1 MMEALS
7 SQTEALSFQLDVFEG
22 PLELLLHLLK
32 KNKVSIYDIPIEKI
46 TAQYMEY
53 LEKMQAFDM
62 ELSSEFLIMASE
74 LLYIK
79 SQMLL
84 PRREEEEEDP
94 RRNLADRLA
103 AYQRMKQTASF
114 LKEHEGD
121 GRFLFFKQPD
131 HIQQAPPDYSDQAF
145 DVEQLIAALSDV
157 LIKTQRKEP
166 PPKTSFVG
174 IGGHEQVSSSYCT
187 SHIKGRLWGRGRVPF
202 RQIFDGLDSRP
213 KIVVSFLILLEM
225 IRLNLVTAEISGR
238 DVYLTQIKDG
248 EITNEF

>member
-1 MMEALS
+1 MEMEALS
-7 SQTEALSFQLDVFEG
+7 FHLEVFEG

-53 LEKMQAFDM
+53 ISAMQAFDM

-84 PRREEEEEDP
+84 PRHEEEEEDP
-94 RRNLADRLA
+94 RKNLADRLLE
-103 AYQRMKQTASF
+103 YQKTKAVAGY

-121 GRFLFFKQPD
+121 GRLLFFKEPD
-131 HIQQAPPDYSDQAF
+131 DIPKAAPDYSNQAF
-145 DVEQLIAALSDV
+145 DVELLVGALAEV
-157 LIKTQRKEP
+157 LLKTERKAP

-174 IGGHEQVSSSYCT
+174 IGGHEQVSSAYCVSY
-187 SHIKGRLWGRGRVPF
+187 IKNRLSGKGHVSF
-202 RQIFDGLDSRP
+202 YKVFDGLDSRP
-213 KIVVSFLILLEM
+213 KIVVSFLIILEM
-225 IRLNLVTAEISGR
+225 IRLNMVTAEINGK
-238 DVYLTQIKDG
+238 DIYLTQIKDG

>member
-1 MMEALS
+1 MEALS
-7 SQTEALSFQLDVFEG
+7 FHIEVFEG

-53 LEKMQAFDM
+53 IQKFQEFDM
-62 ELSSEFLIMASE
+62 ELSSDFLIMASE

-84 PRREEEEEDP
+84 PRHDEEEEDP
-94 RRNLADRLA
+94 RKNLADRLL
-103 AYQRMKQTASF
+103 AYQQMKAAAIY

-121 GRFLFFKQPD
+121 GQFRFYKEPDDIGQP
-131 HIQQAPPDYSDQAF
+131 APDYSNQAF

-174 IGGHEQVSSSYCT
+174 IGGHEQVSSAYCA
-187 SHIKGRLWGRGRVPF
+187 SHIKERLLGRGPVAF
-202 RQIFDGLDSRP
+202 RKVFAGLDSKP
-213 KIVVSFLILLEM
+213 KIVVSFLIILEM
-225 IRLNLVTAEISGR
+225 IRLNMIKAEVKGR
-238 DVYLTQIKDG
+238 EIYLTQIKDG

>member
-1 MMEALS
+1 MQE
-7 SQTEALSFQLDVFEG
+7 LSFDLEVFQG

-46 TAQYMEY
+46 TTQYMEY
-53 LEKMQAFDM
+53 LETMQSFDM

-84 PRREEEEEDP
+84 PRHEEAEEDP
-94 RRNLADRLA
+94 RKNLADRLLE
-103 AYQRMKQTASF
+103 YQKMKACANYLQ
-114 LKEHEGD
+114 EHEGD
-121 GRFLFFKQPD
+121 GRFLFFKEPD
-131 HIQQAPPDYSDQAF
+131 NIAQAPPDYSNQSF
-145 DVEQLIAALSDV
+145 DVEQLISALSDV

-174 IGGHEQVSSSYCT
+174 IGGHEQVSSSDCT
-187 SHIKGRLWGRGRVPF
+187 TYLKGRLRGKGKVAF
-202 RQIFDGLDSRP
+202 RQVFDGLDSRA

-225 IRLNLVTAEISGR
+225 IRLNYVTAEIQGEEIY
-238 DVYLTQIKDG
+238 VTQIKDG

>member
-1 MMEALS
+1 MEALS
-7 SQTEALSFQLDVFEG
+7 FHLEVFEG
-22 PLELLLHLLK
+22 PLDLLLHLLK

-46 TAQYMEY
+46 TAQYMAY

-84 PRREEEEEDP
+84 PRHEEEEEDP
-94 RRNLADRLA
+94 RKNLADRLL
-103 AYQRMKQTASF
+103 AYERMKMAAGF

-121 GRFLFFKQPD
+121 GRFLFFKEPD
-131 HIQQAPPDYSDQAF
+131 VIQKAAPDYSDQAF
-145 DVEQLIAALSDV
+145 DVEQLMAAFSEI

-187 SHIKGRLWGRGRVPF
+187 SHIKSRLLGKGRVPF
-202 RQIFDGLDSRP
+202 KQVFAGLDSKP
-213 KIVVSFLILLEM
+213 KIVVSFLIILEM
-225 IRLNLVTAEISGR
+225 IRLSLVTAEIKGKEIF
-238 DVYLTQIKDG
+238 LTQIKDG

>member
-1 MMEALS
+1 MEALS
-7 SQTEALSFQLDVFEG
+7 FHIEVFEG

-53 LEKMQAFDM
+53 IQKLQEFDM
-62 ELSSEFLIMASE
+62 ELSSDFLIMASE

-84 PRREEEEEDP
+84 PRHEEEEEDP
-94 RRNLADRLA
+94 RKNLADRLL
-103 AYQRMKQTASF
+103 AYQQMKAAAVY

-121 GRFLFFKQPD
+121 GQFRFYKEPDDIGQPL
-131 HIQQAPPDYSDQAF
+131 PDYSDQAF

-174 IGGHEQVSSSYCT
+174 IGGHEQVSSAYCT
-187 SHIKGRLWGRGRVPF
+187 AHIKERLLGRGPVVF
-202 RQIFDGLDSRP
+202 RKVFAGLDSKP
-213 KIVVSFLILLEM
+213 KIVVSFLIILEM
-225 IRLNLVTAEISGR
+225 IRLNMIKAEVKGR
-238 DVYLTQIKDG
+238 EIYLTQIKDG

>member
-7 SQTEALSFQLDVFEG
+7 FKVEVFEG

-53 LEKMQAFDM
+53 LEQMQQFDM
-62 ELSSEFLIMASE
+62 EVSSEFLIMASE

-84 PRREEEEEDP
+84 PRHEEEEEDP
-94 RRNLADRLA
+94 RKNLADRLA
-103 AYQRMKQTASF
+103 AYERMKATAGF

-121 GRFLFFKQPD
+121 GRFYFFKEPD
-131 HIQQAPPDYSDQAF
+131 MIPQAAPDYSDQTF

-187 SHIKGRLWGRGRVPF
+187 SHIKGKLLGKGRVPF
-202 RQIFDGLDSRP
+202 KQVFQGLDSKP

-225 IRLNLVTAEISGR
+225 IRLNLVTAEVKGKEI
-238 DVYLTQIKDG
+238 YLTQIKDG

>member
-1 MMEALS
+1 ME
-7 SQTEALSFQLDVFEG
+7 ELSFSLEVFEG

-84 PRREEEEEDP
+84 PRHEEEEEDP
-94 RRNLADRLA
+94 RQNLADRLLE
-103 AYQRMKQTASF
+103 YQRMKAAAGF
-114 LKEHEGD
+114 LQEHEGD
-121 GRFLFFKQPD
+121 GRLLFFKQPD
-131 HIQQAPPDYSDQAF
+131 AIQQAPPDYSNQAF
-145 DVEQLIAALSDV
+145 DVEQLIEALSDV

-174 IGGHEQVSSSYCT
+174 IGGHEQVSSSACT
-187 SHIKGRLWGRGRVPF
+187 SHIKNRLRGKGKVAF
-202 RQIFDGLDSRP
+202 RQIFLGLNSKP
-213 KIVVSFLILLEM
+213 KIVVSFLIILEM
-225 IRLNLVTAEISGR
+225 IRLNYVTAEIV
-238 DVYLTQIKDG
+238 DNEIYLTQIKDG

>member
-1 MMEALS
+1 MEALS
-7 SQTEALSFQLDVFEG
+7 FKVEVFEG

-46 TAQYMEY
+46 TTQYMEY
-53 LEKMQAFDM
+53 LEQMQNFDM
-62 ELSSEFLIMASE
+62 EVSSEFLMMASE

-84 PRREEEEEDP
+84 PRHEEEEEDP
-94 RRNLADRLA
+94 RKNLADRLA
-103 AYQRMKQTASF
+103 AYERMKQTAGF

-121 GRFLFFKQPD
+121 GRFYFFKQPD
-131 HIQQAPPDYSDQAF
+131 IIPQAAPDYSDQAF

-157 LIKTQRKEP
+157 LLKTQRKAP

-187 SHIKGRLWGRGRVPF
+187 SHIKGKLLGKGKVPF
-202 RQIFDGLDSRP
+202 KQVFAGLDSKP

-225 IRLNLVTAEISGR
+225 IRLNLVTAEMKGKEI
-238 DVYLTQIKDG
+238 YLTQIKDG

>member
-1 MMEALS
+1 MQEG
-7 SQTEALSFQLDVFEG
+7 LSFCLEVFEG

-32 KNKVSIYDIPIEKI
+32 KNKVSIYDIPIERI

-53 LEKMQAFDM
+53 LEQMQAFDM

-84 PRREEEEEDP
+84 PRHEEEEEDP
-94 RRNLADRLA
+94 RKNLADRLLEYQKMKA
-103 AYQRMKQTASF
+103 AAGF

-121 GRFLFFKQPD
+121 GRFLFFKEPD
-131 HIQQAPPDYSDQAF
+131 NIAQAPPDYSDQAF

-157 LIKTQRKEP
+157 LIKNQRKEP

-174 IGGHEQVSSSYCT
+174 IGGHEQVSSKTCV
-187 SHIKGRLWGRGRVPF
+187 SHIKSRLLGKGRVAF
-202 RQIFDGLDSRP
+202 SQVFSGLDSKP
-213 KIVVSFLILLEM
+213 KIVVSFLIILEM
-225 IRLNLVTAEISGR
+225 IRLHLVTAEITDSGIF
-238 DVYLTQIKDG
+238 LTQIKDG

>member
-1 MMEALS
+1 M
-7 SQTEALSFQLDVFEG
+7 QDLSFALEVFEG

-46 TAQYMEY
+46 TTQYMEY
-53 LEKMQAFDM
+53 LEKMQEFDM

-79 SQMLL
+79 SRMLL
-84 PRREEEEEDP
+84 PKHEEEEEDP
-94 RRNLADRLA
+94 RKNLADRLVE
-103 AYQRMKQTASF
+103 YQRMKAAAGF

-121 GRFLFFKQPD
+121 GRFTFFKKPDEIAQP
-131 HIQQAPPDYSDQAF
+131 APDYSDQAF

-166 PPKTSFVG
+166 PEKTSFVG
-174 IGGHEQVSSSYCT
+174 IGGHEQVSSSTCI
-187 SHIKGRLWGRGRVPF
+187 SHIRDRLKGKGRVSF
-202 RQIFDGLDSRP
+202 RQVFSGLNSKP
-213 KIVVSFLILLEM
+213 KIVVSFLIILEM
-225 IRLNLVTAEISGR
+225 IRLNYIHAEIIEHE
-238 DVYLTQIKDG
+238 VYLTHIKDG

>member
-7 SQTEALSFQLDVFEG
+7 FKVEVFEG

-32 KNKVSIYDIPIEKI
+32 KNKVSIYDIPIERI

-53 LEKMQAFDM
+53 LEQMQSFDM
-62 ELSSEFLIMASE
+62 EVSSEFLIMASE

-84 PRREEEEEDP
+84 PRHEEEEEDP
-94 RRNLADRLA
+94 RKNLADRLA
-103 AYQRMKQTASF
+103 AYERMKQTAGF

-121 GRFLFFKQPD
+121 GRFYFFKAPD
-131 HIQQAPPDYSDQAF
+131 MIPQAAPDYSDQAF

-157 LIKTQRKEP
+157 LIKTKRKEP

-187 SHIKGRLWGRGRVPF
+187 SHIKGKLLGKGRVPF
-202 RQIFDGLDSRP
+202 KQVFAGLDSKP

-225 IRLNLVTAEISGR
+225 IRLNLVTAEIKGKEI
-238 DVYLTQIKDG
+238 YLTQIKDG

>member
-1 MMEALS
+1 M
-7 SQTEALSFQLDVFEG
+7 QDLSFALEVFEG

-46 TAQYMEY
+46 TTQYMEY
-53 LEKMQAFDM
+53 LDKMQKFDM
-62 ELSSEFLIMASE
+62 ELSSEFLVMASE

-84 PRREEEEEDP
+84 PRHEEEEEDP
-94 RRNLADRLA
+94 RKNLADRLIEYQKMKA
-103 AYQRMKQTASF
+103 AAVF

-131 HIQQAPPDYSDQAF
+131 DIAQAPPDYSDQAF

-166 PPKTSFVG
+166 PSKTSFVG
-174 IGGHEQVSSSYCT
+174 IGGHEQVSSSACIT
-187 SHIKGRLWGRGRVPF
+187 HIKGKLKEKGRISF
-202 RQIFDGLDSRP
+202 RQIFSGLDSKP
-213 KIVVSFLILLEM
+213 KIVVSFLIILEM
-225 IRLNLVTAEISGR
+225 IRLNYVSAEIV
-238 DVYLTQIKDG
+238 DNEIYLTHLKDG

>member
-7 SQTEALSFQLDVFEG
+7 FHIEVFEG

-53 LEKMQAFDM
+53 LETLQAFDM

-84 PRREEEEEDP
+84 PRHEEEEEDP
-94 RRNLADRLA
+94 RKNLADRLL
-103 AYQRMKQTASF
+103 AYQQMKAAAVY
-114 LKEHEGD
+114 LKEHEED
-121 GRFLFFKQPD
+121 GRFLFFKAPD
-131 HIQQAPPDYSDQAF
+131 DIGQAPPDYSDQTF
-145 DVEQLIAALSDV
+145 DVERLIAALSDV

-174 IGGHEQVSSSYCT
+174 IGGHEQVSSAYCV
-187 SHIKGRLWGRGRVPF
+187 SHIKGRLLGRGRVAF
-202 RQIFDGLDSRP
+202 RQVFAGLDSRP
-213 KIVVSFLILLEM
+213 KIVVSFLIILEM
-225 IRLNLVTAEISGR
+225 IRLNLVTAEIHGR
-238 DVYLTQIKDG
+238 EIYLTQIKDG